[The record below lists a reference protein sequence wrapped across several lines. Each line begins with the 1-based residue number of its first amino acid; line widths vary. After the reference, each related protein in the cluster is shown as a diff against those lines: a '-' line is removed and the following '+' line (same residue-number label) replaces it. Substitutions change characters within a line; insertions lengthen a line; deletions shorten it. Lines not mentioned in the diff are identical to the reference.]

1 MKVRYNIKW
10 KIVRRGEIFMKLY
23 IGCDH
28 GGLDLKNVLITYLK
42 EQGHEITDVG
52 TYTYDSCD
60 YPVYAKQVAEAVRD
74 KKCDRGIVI
83 CSTGIGVLIV
93 ANKVKGVRCALVTDV
108 TTARLTREHNDT
120 NCLALGQKNVSY
132 DRAKEIAD
140 IWLATP
146 FSNGERHKRRISMIE
161 EE

>member
-1 MKVRYNIKW
+1 
-10 KIVRRGEIFMKLY
+10 MKLY

-42 EQGHEITDVG
+42 EQGHEIIDVG
-52 TYTYDSCD
+52 TYTHDSCD

-83 CSTGIGVLIV
+83 CSTGIGVSIV
-93 ANKVKGVRCALVTDV
+93 ANKVRGVRCALVTDV

-132 DRAKEIAD
+132 D
-140 IWLATP
+140 
-146 FSNGERHKRRISMIE
+146 
-161 EE
+161 